1 MIKGGYE
8 EVTVECY
15 ISDSKDENGNLEK
28 AEIVLHLSE
37 LNMEDILFRYMNSR
51 TLSINK
57 FLIAMNTTGSAI
69 VIRTVM
75 NDNDMNRYIVM
86 NPTGFF
92 EEIHK
97 LYMAN
102 AFTSKMNQL
111 FNLDMNQYQKKYR
124 ELVDEF
130 DSVIESA
137 EQE

>member
-28 AEIVLHLSE
+28 AEIVLQLSE

>member
-8 EVTVECY
+8 EVTVRCY

-28 AEIVLHLSE
+28 AEIVLYLSE
-37 LNMEDILFRYMNSR
+37 LNMEDILFRYMNNR

-57 FLIAMNTTGSAI
+57 YLIMMNPTGSSI

-86 NPTGFF
+86 NPAGFF
-92 EEIHK
+92 DEIYK
-97 LYMAN
+97 LYMSN

-111 FNLDMNQYQKKYR
+111 FNLDMSQYQKKDR

-130 DSVIESA
+130 DGVRESA

>member
-28 AEIVLHLSE
+28 AEVVLHLSE
-37 LNMEDILFRYMNSR
+37 LNMEDILFRYMNSK

-57 FLIAMNTTGSAI
+57 FLIAINPTGSAI

-75 NDNDMNRYIVM
+75 NDNDTNRYIVM
-86 NPTGFF
+86 NPAGFF
-92 EEIHK
+92 DEIHK
-97 LYMAN
+97 LYMSN

-111 FNLDMNQYQKKYR
+111 FNLDMSQYQKKDR
-124 ELVDEF
+124 ELFDEF
-130 DSVIESA
+130 DGVGESA

>member
-15 ISDSKDENGNLEK
+15 ISGSKDENGNLK
-28 AEIVLHLSE
+28 KTEIVLYLSE
-37 LNMEDILFRYMNSR
+37 LNMEDILFRNMNSR

-57 FLIAMNTTGSAI
+57 YLIMMDPTGSAI
-69 VIRTVM
+69 AIRTVM

-86 NPTGFF
+86 NPTRFF
-92 EEIHK
+92 GEIHK
-97 LYMAN
+97 LYMSN

-111 FNLDMNQYQKKYR
+111 FNLDMSQYQKKDR

-130 DSVIESA
+130 DGVVESA

>member
-8 EVTVECY
+8 EVTVGCY

-28 AEIVLHLSE
+28 AEIVLYLSE
-37 LNMEDILFRYMNSR
+37 LNMEDILFRYMNNR

-57 FLIAMNTTGSAI
+57 YLIMMNPTGSSI

-92 EEIHK
+92 DEIHK
-97 LYMAN
+97 LYMSN

-111 FNLDMNQYQKKYR
+111 FNLDMSQYQKKDR
-124 ELVDEF
+124 DLIDEF
-130 DSVIESA
+130 DGVGEPA

>member
-8 EVTVECY
+8 EVTVRCY

-37 LNMEDILFRYMNSR
+37 LNMEDILFRYMNSK

-57 FLIAMNTTGSAI
+57 FLIMMNPTGSSI

-86 NPTGFF
+86 NPAGFF
-92 EEIHK
+92 DKIYK
-97 LYMAN
+97 LYMSN

-111 FNLDMNQYQKKYR
+111 FNLDMSQYQKKYR

-130 DSVIESA
+130 DGVVETA